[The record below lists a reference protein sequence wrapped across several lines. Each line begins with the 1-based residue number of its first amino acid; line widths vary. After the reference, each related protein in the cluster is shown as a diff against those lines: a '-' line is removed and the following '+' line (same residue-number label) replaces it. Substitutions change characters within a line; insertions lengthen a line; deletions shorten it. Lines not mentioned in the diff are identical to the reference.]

1 MPVLSVVPFNM
12 SFDLLC
18 PDESFAAYT
27 ALVLEFFRV
36 TSFMLFEILLH
47 FSTEVVANSTDE
59 HLAGVGFGMCH

>member
-1 MPVLSVVPFNM
+1 M

-18 PDESFAAYT
+18 PDKSFATYM

-36 TSFMLFEILLH
+36 TSFILFKILLH
-47 FSTEVVANSTDE
+47 FHAEVVANSTDK